1 MNVEEQ
7 NKILNTNPGQY
18 IKAGLLIIVLFFGGL
33 TVWSV
38 FFPFQGAVIATGTVT
53 VSGEKKTVQHF
64 EGGIIDKILVKDGD
78 KVTEGDVLIELK
90 SSQINSNV
98 EVLQGRLWARLAAA
112 ARLRAEAAMQAEIVW
127 PEELATTPENPAIVQ
142 IKKTEQDIFTSKRAD
157 LQGKK
162 ELHNSQIMQLGNKI
176 AGSKQELTS
185 LTEIINN
192 LQEDLNSK
200 LPLVQE
206 KYLGK
211 TSILE
216 LQRNLSEHKGRKG
229 KLIQDIAQS
238 HQMIE
243 ELKLRILDLETQ
255 YKDQALAKLKE
266 ASDEIYQVEE
276 QIKPQLDAQQRLQ
289 ILAPVSG
296 IVINLQVH
304 SEASGVISPG
314 KPLLEIVPEDS
325 KLIIKAQVR
334 PQDII
339 SVKAGQDSKVQ
350 LAAFQRKS
358 TPPVKGRVTYVS
370 PDLITQESARGALSY
385 YEAHVEVDEAD
396 LKAKNAY
403 LSPGMPVSC
412 YITTDK
418 RTVISYLLG
427 PLLDNVDRAMRE

>member
-1 MNVEEQ
+1 MEEQ
-7 NKILNTNPGQY
+7 NNILNTNPVQY
-18 IKAGLLIIVLFFGGL
+18 IKAGLLVIILFFGGL
-33 TVWSV
+33 TVWSF
-38 FFPFQGAVIATGTVT
+38 FFPFQGAVIATGVVT

-78 KVTEGDVLIELK
+78 KVVEGDVLIELK

-98 EVLQGRLWARLAAA
+98 EVLQGRLWAKLAAA
-112 ARLRAEAAMQAEIVW
+112 ARLRAEAAMKAEIVW
-127 PEELATTPENPAIVQ
+127 PEELETAHENPAIVL

-157 LQGKK
+157 IQGKK
-162 ELHNSQIMQLGNKI
+162 ELQNSQIMQLGNKI
-176 AGSKQELTS
+176 EGSKQELNS
-185 LTEIINN
+185 LTEIIKN
-192 LQEDLNSK
+192 LQEDLDSK

-216 LQRNLSEHKGRKG
+216 LQRSLSEHKGRKG

-238 HQMIE
+238 HQMIQ
-243 ELKLRILDLETQ
+243 ELKLRIMDLETQ

-266 ASDEIYQVEE
+266 ASDEIYQIEE
-276 QIKPQLDAQQRLQ
+276 QIKPQLDAQKRLQ

-339 SVKAGQDSKVQ
+339 SVKPGQDSKVQ

-427 PLLDNVDRAMRE
+427 PLLENVDRAMRE

>member
-1 MNVEEQ
+1 MEEQ
-7 NKILNTNPGQY
+7 NKMLNTNPRRY
-18 IKAGLLIIVLFFGGL
+18 IQAGLLVIAFFFGGL
-33 TVWSV
+33 ALWS
-38 FFPFQGAVIATGTVT
+38 FLFPFQGAVIATGVVT

-64 EGGIIDKILVKDGD
+64 EGGIIDKIMVKDGD

-90 SSQINSNV
+90 SSQVNSNV

-112 ARLRAEAAMQAEIVW
+112 ARLRAESAMKKEIIW
-127 PEELATTPENPAIVQ
+127 PDQLNTTPENPAIVE
-142 IKKTEQDIFTSKRAD
+142 IKKTEQDIFTTKRAD
-157 LQGKK
+157 IQGKE
-162 ELHNSQIMQLGNKI
+162 ELYNSQIMQLGNKI
-176 AGSKQELTS
+176 EGSKQELTS
-185 LTEIINN
+185 LNEIIKN
-192 LQEDLNSK
+192 LQEDLDSK

-216 LQRNLSEHKGRKG
+216 LQRSLSEHKGRKG
-229 KLIQDIAQS
+229 KLIQEIAQS
-238 HQMIE
+238 HQMIQ
-243 ELKLRILDLETQ
+243 ELKLRIMDLETQ
-255 YKDQALAKLKE
+255 YKDQALAKLKD
-266 ASDEIYQVEE
+266 ASDEVYQLEE

-314 KPLLEIVPEDS
+314 KPLLEIVPENS

-339 SVKAGQDSKVQ
+339 SVKPGQDSKVQ
-350 LAAFQRKS
+350 LAAFHRKS

-427 PLLDNVDRAMRE
+427 PLLENVDRAMRE

>member
-1 MNVEEQ
+1 MEET
-7 NKILNTNPGQY
+7 NNTLNTNPGQY
-18 IKAGLLIIVLFFGGL
+18 IKAGVLVIVLFFGGL
-33 TVWSV
+33 TVWSF
-38 FFPFQGAVIATGTVT
+38 FFPFQGAVIASGVVT
-53 VSGEKKTVQHF
+53 ISGEKKTVQHF

-78 KVTEGDVLIELK
+78 KVAVGDVLIELK
-90 SSQINSNV
+90 SSQIISNV
-98 EVLQGRLWARLAAA
+98 EMLQGRLWAKLAAA
-112 ARLRAEAAMQAEIVW
+112 ARLKAEAAMKAEIVW
-127 PEELATTPENPAIVQ
+127 PEDFAIAAENSAIDQ
-142 IKKTEQDIFTSKRAD
+142 DKMTEQNIFNSKRTD

-162 ELHNSQIMQLGNKI
+162 DLYNSQIMQLGNKI
-176 AGSKQELTS
+176 EGSKQELNS
-185 LTEIINN
+185 LTEIIKN
-192 LQEDLNSK
+192 LQEDLDSK

-216 LQRNLSEHKGRKG
+216 LQRILSEHKGRKG

-238 HQMIE
+238 HQMIQ
-243 ELKLRILDLETQ
+243 ELKLRIMDLDTQ
-255 YKDQALAKLKE
+255 YQAQALTKLKE
-266 ASDEIYQVEE
+266 VSDEIDQIEE
-276 QIKPQLDAQQRLQ
+276 QIKPQLDAQKRLQ

-296 IVINLQVH
+296 VVINLQVH
-304 SEASGVISPG
+304 SESSGVISSG

-339 SVKAGQDSKVQ
+339 SVKPGQDSKVQ
-350 LAAFQRKS
+350 LAAFHRKS

-427 PLLDNVDRAMRE
+427 PLLENVDQAMRE